1 MATQIA
7 ALEAQAEKKY
17 GLPSGVLGS
26 IRQQETSGKQEY
38 LDDPSK
44 PHYPTGY
51 TKDGVKSSAFG
62 PYGILEST
70 AKDPGYGTTPL
81 SDKSLEKQVEFAAQ
95 YLTGRAK
102 KAGSIEAG
110 LAGYGEGSKYSASVM
125 KRIGGNSSM
134 ATPIPAASRD
144 INAMASAGIERNN
157 VTANA
162 LASFQEQNSALF
174 AQAQEILDT
183 QGSNAQLIKTTEAMA
198 TAQAQANSAAAAR
211 SLGTDPQ
218 GANYVLDKVAE
229 QFRTNSER
237 AQKFADKVAF
247 VSDPANILKDP
258 ISYIGNALL
267 YDVNVAAQG
276 SAERAAE
283 RSKNQ
288 YIGLNNMTQE
298 FAQTQ
303 SAIKQSVTTET
314 ARAAG
319 EMAKSEMDFNV
330 MKLQLD
336 AIRSNSDSVV
346 KVAQLQN
353 DSMSIALKARDQE
366 LQEVN
371 MVNARA
377 NAALQT
383 EALRLSLEERSD
395 RVAAKKE
402 TLEDQNRFLQ
412 TVNLGRSLNGNL
424 PAFPS
429 YKEMQLQASMNPKVK
444 EAMYMQYQQGLMAGE
459 TGQASIASN
468 PYDALKYVRMT
479 GANINDGRSG
489 VIKMIGETEAEI
501 RKNPKL
507 DLGKMKEAEYAK
519 LVTEGATSRATRMM
533 SNISTGGN
541 NIYAPPGLGVFTQD
555 PEFSKTYIS
564 KNILTPAQELGTE
577 QINFKLIANQLV
589 SDMQKGKIDY
599 KTVDS
604 ELGFMAAKIVG
615 YNNSTYRYNETAGL
629 PNMKTVNVALDDTGS
644 FTRFIN
650 QTAPL
655 VQGASAGA
663 AITGFLGGE
672 TEIIVDL
679 NNPAQRSSYI
689 NKQMTKIIPPV
700 IREQAAKNGAK

>member
-7 ALEAQAEKKY
+7 QLESQMEKKY
-17 GLPSGVLGS
+17 GLPEGVLGS
-26 IRQQETSGKQEY
+26 IRQQETGGSQAY
-38 LDDPSK
+38 LDDPTK

-51 TKDGVKSSAFG
+51 TKNGTKSSAFG

-110 LAGYGEGSKYSASVM
+110 LAGYGEGSKYSASVI

-134 ATPIPAASRD
+134 ANNIPAASTD
-144 INAMASAGIERNN
+144 INALAASNIERNN
-157 VTANA
+157 VTADA

-174 AQAQEILDT
+174 SQAQEVLES
-183 QGSNAQLIKTTEAMA
+183 QGRNAQLIKTTEAMA

-211 SLGTDPQ
+211 SLGTDPN
-218 GANYVLDKVAE
+218 GANYILDQVAE
-229 QFRTNSER
+229 QYRTNSER

-247 VSDPANILKDP
+247 VSDPSNILKDP
-258 ISYIGNALL
+258 LSYFGNALL
-267 YDVNVAAQG
+267 YDVNVAAQA

-283 RSKNQ
+283 RSRNQ

-330 MKLQLD
+330 MKLRLD
-336 AIRSNSDSVV
+336 AIRTNSDSVV
-346 KVAQLQN
+346 KIAQLQN
-353 DSMSIALKARDQE
+353 DGMNIALRARDQE
-366 LQEVN
+366 LQEAN
-371 MVNARA
+371 LINARR
-377 NAALQT
+377 NAELQT
-383 EALRLSLEERSD
+383 ESLRLSIEERSD

-402 TLEDQNRFLQ
+402 TLEDQERFLQ

-444 EAMYMQYQQGLMAGE
+444 EAMFMQYQQGLMAGE
-459 TGQASIASN
+459 TGQATLANN
-468 PYDALKYVRMT
+468 PYDALKYIRAT
-479 GANINDGRSG
+479 GANISDGRSG

-507 DLGKMKEAEYAK
+507 DFGKMKEPEYAK
-519 LVTEGATSRATRMM
+519 LVTDGATTRANNMM

-541 NIYAPPGLGVFTQD
+541 NIYSAPGVGVFTQD
-555 PEFSKTYIS
+555 PEFAKTYIS
-564 KNILTPAQELGTE
+564 KNILSKQQELGVE

-604 ELGFMAAKIVG
+604 ELGFMATKVMG

-629 PNMKTVNVALDDTGS
+629 PTMKSVNVALDDTGS
-644 FTRFIN
+644 FTRLVN
-650 QTAPL
+650 DTAGQMRTSP
-655 VQGASAGA
+655 
-663 AITGFLGGE
+663 TGGVVNWMFGGE
-672 TEIIVDL
+672 TETIIDL
-679 NNPAQRSSYI
+679 SNPAKRAEYL
-689 NKQMTKIIPPV
+689 NKQMTKLIPPV
-700 IREQAAKNGAK
+700 IREQAVKNGAK